1 MSLMKKIFGV
11 RKPTFGEFEFTKR
24 LILSSKMK
32 EIQTFY
38 REVGS
43 FCYELYTLMYAFALK
58 ENIPYGLDI
67 HLKLM
72 DIVEEE
78 YGAN

>member
-1 MSLMKKIFGV
+1 
-11 RKPTFGEFEFTKR
+11 
-24 LILSSKMK
+24 
-32 EIQTFY
+32 
-38 REVGS
+38 
-43 FCYELYTLMYAFALK
+43 MYAFALK
-58 ENIPYGLDI
+58 ENIPYDLDI

>member
-1 MSLMKKIFGV
+1 
-11 RKPTFGEFEFTKR
+11 
-24 LILSSKMK
+24 MK

-38 REVGS
+38 REIGS